1 MKGET
6 AMSVYDAVMQGM
18 GFVPKAQAGS
28 AAGGRSYA
36 VGWKAGRQV
45 AVPLPSP
52 ALPGYDRAME
62 RADRWRECV
71 SPLGGT
77 AGWPW
82 DQRPPVGEAA
92 LRPEYR
98 RSDRK

>member
-1 MKGET
+1 
-6 AMSVYDAVMQGM
+6 M
-18 GFVPKAQAGS
+18 GILLIPKAVPQSAPS
-28 AAGGRSYA
+28 AAGRSYA
-36 VGWKAGRQV
+36 VGWKEGRQV

-52 ALPGYDRAME
+52 AEPGYDAAMQ

-82 DQRPPVGEAA
+82 DQRPPVGDAA
-92 LRPEYR
+92 LKQEFR
-98 RSDRK
+98 RSTRR